1 MADCPILI
9 VEDRKQGITALSHCG
24 APYINRELP
33 FQTAEALIKNFNS
46 EANNLYLYIGSNSKK
61 ESYIYDKYP
70 AWATNNKVWD
80 NNITNNNGKYT
91 IDMESAIIGQLNELN
106 INNITIRPYDT
117 VTSPLYYSHS
127 AFVKGNINKKG
138 QNFVGFFYK

>member
-1 MADCPILI
+1 
-9 VEDRKQGITALSHCG
+9 
-24 APYINRELP
+24 
-33 FQTAEALIKNFNS
+33 
-46 EANNLYLYIGSNSKK
+46 
-61 ESYIYDKYP
+61 
-70 AWATNNKVWD
+70 
-80 NNITNNNGKYT
+80 
-91 IDMESAIIGQLNELN
+91 MESAIIGQLNELN